1 MSAAN
6 ESGRFRPNS
15 RFGEHQCP
23 LSRADPSSDQKTQMT
38 ASLIGL
44 LGQARF
50 PCCLGSL
57 SLIRVTLLF
66 AVCLMARGTSLHT
79 CVGLAVESLALRRA

>member
-1 MSAAN
+1 MSECAAHC
-6 ESGRFRPNS
+6 GHP
-15 RFGEHQCP
+15 
-23 LSRADPSSDQKTQMT
+23 RASHRMA
-38 ASLIGL
+38 ASLIGR

-66 AVCLMARGTSLHT
+66 AVYLMARGTSLHA
-79 CVGLAVESLALRRA
+79 CVGLVVESLA